1 MANLIRVNSE
11 QIIDRRKGDRRINH
25 VKFPASLMTHIIVDQ
40 QKLFN
45 EPILPRQP
53 LNESIKSYQNT
64 IKAKNPRMPVGFG
77 TQEIA

>member
-1 MANLIRVNSE
+1 MANLVRVNSE

-25 VKFPASLMTHIIVDQ
+25 IKFPAFLMTHIIVDQ
-40 QKLFN
+40 QKLIN

-64 IKAKNPRMPVGFG
+64 IEAKNPRIPAGFA
-77 TQEIA
+77 TREIA